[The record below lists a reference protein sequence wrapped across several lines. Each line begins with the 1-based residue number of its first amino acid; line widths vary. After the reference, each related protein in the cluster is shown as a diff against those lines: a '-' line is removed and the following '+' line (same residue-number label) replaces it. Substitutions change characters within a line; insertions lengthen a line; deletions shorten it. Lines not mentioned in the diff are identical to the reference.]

1 MLLLHDPALLG
12 VVDAWVSGIEAAVFD
27 DLLPLLRRTFA
38 AFSATERRR
47 LGTHIARG
55 GAASTTAAA
64 PVDDDRA
71 LPAVLA
77 AARMLGLEVAS

>member
-1 MLLLHDPALLG
+1 M
-12 VVDAWVSGIEAAVFD
+12 SGIESAVFD

-38 AFSATERRR
+38 AFSATDRRR
-47 LGTHIARG
+47 LGTHLARG
-55 GAASTTAAA
+55 GVAFTATTA

>member
-1 MLLLHDPALLG
+1 MPSAL
-12 VVDAWVSGIEAAVFD
+12 
-27 DLLPLLRRTFA
+27 
-38 AFSATERRR
+38 
-47 LGTHIARG
+47 
-55 GAASTTAAA
+55 